1 MIFGGKFI
9 TELDSFSVGPF
20 EGVSDLSHS
29 TGSVSH
35 GPPMCVLAVRPFRYA
50 NKRDNCMS
58 DSFLRRTMQ
67 EPAHRTL

>member
-20 EGVSDLSHS
+20 ERVGDLPHS

-35 GPPMCVLAVRPFRYA
+35 GPPMCVVAVRHLRYA
-50 NKRDNCMS
+50 NKRDTAELVTNS
-58 DSFLRRTMQ
+58 LAQ
-67 EPAHRTL
+67 PAHRTL